1 MIWVL
6 IFKVKR
12 FWVNQKVTSKYFFLN
27 KESFVYTIDN
37 THKNV
42 TLNNQSLCGVGYCR
56 QDSITTVNN
65 DVEESSVNMLLVIYL
80 VFGIAAMIS
89 TFTFLDGIKQSKTNE
104 PTALA
109 KFWSTCN
116 LFRKRKMCCL
126 IPLATFYGLQQA
138 FAYGDFTSVSAF
150 LLISYH
156 IFVQI

>member
-1 MIWVL
+1 M
-6 IFKVKR
+6 
-12 FWVNQKVTSKYFFLN
+12 SN
-27 KESFVYTIDN
+27 K
-37 THKNV
+37 
-42 TLNNQSLCGVGYCR
+42 SLCGFGYCG
-56 QDSITTVNN
+56 QDSIRAVNS

-89 TFTFLDGIKQSKTNE
+89 TFAFLDGIKQNKTKE

-109 KFWSTCN
+109 KFWSTCK

-150 LLISYH
+150 
-156 IFVQI
+156 FAN